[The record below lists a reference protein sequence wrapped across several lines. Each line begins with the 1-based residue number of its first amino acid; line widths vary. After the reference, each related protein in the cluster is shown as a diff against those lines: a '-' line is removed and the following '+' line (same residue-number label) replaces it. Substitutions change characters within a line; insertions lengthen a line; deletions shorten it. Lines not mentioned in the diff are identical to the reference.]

1 MTKVGTGAKL
11 EDSNIALY
19 GSKDHK
25 DAKLNAAKTET
36 AWNGAGQKVGVE
48 VWRIEKFK
56 VVRQEEGKNGYNYG
70 SFFSGDAYIVL
81 NTYKNPE
88 NQDKLLYNVHF
99 WLGAE
104 SSQDEQGT
112 AAYKTV
118 ELDDLL
124 GDLPVQFREVQGSES
139 DEFIKLFPKG
149 IKLLKGGIDSGFNKV
164 KPTEYKPRLLHV
176 KGKGSNLKVQE
187 VDTKVSSLNMGDV
200 FILDLGLELI
210 QWNGASASIHEKNK
224 AKEILAALKT
234 ERNSKPTSRIL
245 DGLEKDNT
253 FWKVLGRDAVPKPD
267 EIAKATPDDIKIENK
282 KILLELSDKT
292 GSLVMKKVSEG
303 HPKKTELNTEEV
315 FILDTGATVYAWI
328 GDKASKNERA
338 GAIKY
343 GTDYLVSSGKPL
355 NTSVQRVL
363 EGKETKAFL
372 ANFS

>member
-25 DAKLNAAKTET
+25 DAKLNAAKTEA

-81 NTYKNPE
+81 NSYKLPGV
-88 NQDKLLYNVHF
+88 DKMLYNVHF

-139 DEFIKLFPKG
+139 DEFLKLFPKG

-176 KGKGSNLKVQE
+176 KGKGSNIKVQE
-187 VDTKVSSLNMGDV
+187 VAPEVKSLNQGDT

-210 QWNGASASIHEKNK
+210 QWNGQAASIHEKNK

-245 DGLEKDNT
+245 DGLEKDNV
-253 FWKVLGRDAVPKPD
+253 FWKTLGVDAVPKPD
-267 EIAKATPDDIKIENK
+267 DIAKATPDDIKIENK

-303 HPKKTELNTEEV
+303 NPKKTELNSEEV
-315 FILDTGATVYAWI
+315 FILDTGSCVYAWI

-343 GTDYLVSSGKPL
+343 GTDYLVSSGKPM